1 MHPAE
6 KTTARAA
13 RASIARLIEEAR
25 RGNTGCL
32 GDLLQRHRRYLRSLA
47 QSLIDAKLRSKISAA
62 DLVQDT
68 MLSAYRDFDK
78 FRGQTDRQFVA
89 WLRQILIH
97 RLQSYVQHYV
107 LTRKRDVRRECSL
120 HEFEERRLRAAA
132 AGDDYATFYDP
143 GLSPCALLIRRE
155 DARELAEYLARL
167 PQDYRKVVRLRSI
180 QCLGFREVA
189 ARLGRS
195 EGAVRMLWLRAI
207 ERLRQQVNAG

>member
-13 RASIARLIEEAR
+13 KASIARLIEESR

-47 QSLIDAKLRSKISAA
+47 HSLIDAKLRSKISAA

-68 MLSAYRDFDK
+68 MLSAYRDFGK

-132 AGDDYATFYDP
+132 GDEHATLYDP

-155 DARELAEYLARL
+155 DACEVAEYLAQL

-207 ERLRQQVNAG
+207 NRLRQQINAP